1 MVLDFEN
8 PQKSVSR
15 IFLKL
20 CILNTV
26 AVNMKDMT
34 FIFNMIVKNTN
45 DRKLILTSIKK
56 SLFRPNWILINSYT
70 NNPNYFMR
78 THQLRTNDSEH
89 KQRLQGV

>member
-1 MVLDFEN
+1 MNIKNFFKTIPL
-8 PQKSVSR
+8 
-15 IFLKL
+15 
-20 CILNTV
+20 LNNV

-78 THQLRTNDSEH
+78 THRLRTNDSEH